1 MEAGMSTHPTY
12 TSTDAAL
19 RFSLYRFIV
28 TRGHIPK
35 IRELAG
41 ALRHPERMIRSGV
54 RRLAQLHILVLQPRT
69 DEILR
74 AAPFWAVPT
83 AFHVRAGKRAWH
95 ASCIWDALA
104 IPAMLRRDAVIT
116 TACPC
121 CDFPLEVRV
130 RNGRLARASGV
141 IHFAVPAS
149 RWYQDV
155 VFT

>member
-1 MEAGMSTHPTY
+1 VAKALTY
-12 TSTDAAL
+12 TDTDAAF
-19 RFSLYRFIV
+19 RHAVYQFIV

-41 ALRHPERMIRSGV
+41 ALSCSEKVVRSGLQ
-54 RRLAQLHILVLQPRT
+54 RLARLHILVLQERT
-69 DEILR
+69 SEILR

-83 AFHVRAGKRAWH
+83 AFHVQSGKHAWW

-104 IPAMLRRDAVIT
+104 IPVMLRRYAVVT
-116 TACPC
+116 TACGC
-121 CDFPLEVRV
+121 CDAAMELTLRK
-130 RNGRLARASGV
+130 GRLLRAKGV

-149 RWYQDV
+149 RWYENI